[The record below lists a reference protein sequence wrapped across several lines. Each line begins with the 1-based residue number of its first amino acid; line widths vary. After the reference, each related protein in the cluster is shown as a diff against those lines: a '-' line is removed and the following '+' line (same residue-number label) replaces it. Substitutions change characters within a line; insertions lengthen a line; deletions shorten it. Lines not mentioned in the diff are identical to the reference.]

1 MSPESEWLLLKNKIK
16 QKQIAVS
23 SGMIWRKCNLY
34 PLSLL
39 IQISL
44 GNVDG
49 SMEAPQESKKV
60 S

>member
-44 GNVDG
+44 ENVDG